1 MCEREIKNEEG
12 KQKSF
17 PSDVKWIR
25 KDLYQIVTQREIKNE
40 EDKQKS
46 FPSDVKWIRKD
57 LYQIFTHLTS
67 RLHTHP
73 PTNVNLTFVV
83 AI

>member
-1 MCEREIKNEEG
+1 MILTALSFLRLLTAYLLYGEIMSVRLCEREIKNEEG

-25 KDLYQIVTQREIKNE
+25 KDLYQIVT
-40 EDKQKS
+40 
-46 FPSDVKWIRKD
+46 
-57 LYQIFTHLTS
+57 HLTS

-83 AI
+83 AV

>member
-1 MCEREIKNEEG
+1 MCEKEIKNEEG

-25 KDLYQIVTQREIKNE
+25 KDLYQIVT
-40 EDKQKS
+40 
-46 FPSDVKWIRKD
+46 
-57 LYQIFTHLTS
+57 HLTS
-67 RLHTHP
+67 RLHTYP

-83 AI
+83 AT